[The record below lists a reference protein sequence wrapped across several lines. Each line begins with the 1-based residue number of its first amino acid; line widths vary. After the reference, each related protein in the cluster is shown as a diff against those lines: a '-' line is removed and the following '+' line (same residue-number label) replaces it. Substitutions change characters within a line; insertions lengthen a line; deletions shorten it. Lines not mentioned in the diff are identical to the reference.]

1 MQTPE
6 CQVHPSHPVLPQ
18 PPCAGNQKGQQDLEE
33 AMPVGLAGEQLSWKC
48 RVAVGGFSLGML
60 LLMLV

>member
-1 MQTPE
+1 
-6 CQVHPSHPVLPQ
+6 
-18 PPCAGNQKGQQDLEE
+18 
-33 AMPVGLAGEQLSWKC
+33 MPVGLAGEQLSWKC